1 MACSLLRVLCC
12 FAIVLLRVLWR
23 VVYFAMWH
31 LPSHS
36 GAFVIHRDLQLI
48 EDIHGH
54 EPATDEPATDEPATS
69 LSQVRGLGYHQ
80 RGICHGA
87 TYPPRS
93 SVGATATMWQMP
105 QSGSIWP
112 SGSIWL
118 PHLPHLHSGSVW
130 PSRRLVCLPWRKTEH
145 SWLICHSATTS
156 LPRRAASG
164 KNREKKIV
172 TAFYP

>member
-1 MACSLLRVLCC
+1 MACSLLRVLYSLLGHMWPYGLMACSLLRVLCC
-12 FAIVLLRVLWR
+12 FAIVLLRMLCR
-23 VVYFAMWH
+23 VVCFAMWH

-36 GAFVIHRDLQLI
+36 GAFVIHRDLQVI

-54 EPATDEPATDEPATS
+54 EPATS

-130 PSRRLVCLPWRKTEH
+130 PSRRLVCFAMAQNRALVAHLP
-145 SWLICHSATTS
+145 
-156 LPRRAASG
+156 
-164 KNREKKIV
+164 
-172 TAFYP
+172 